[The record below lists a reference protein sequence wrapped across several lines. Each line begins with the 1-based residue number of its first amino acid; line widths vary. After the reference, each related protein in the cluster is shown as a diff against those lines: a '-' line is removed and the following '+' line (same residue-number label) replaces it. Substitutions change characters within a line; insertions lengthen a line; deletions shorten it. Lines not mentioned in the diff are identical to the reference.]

1 MKLSNDTVGILKN
14 FASINQNL
22 IIKEGSELTTMSAMK
37 NIVARAKVMETFPKE
52 VAIYDLNEFLAALS
66 LFTTP
71 VLDFQ
76 DQFVTMSEEGNPR
89 NSLKYFYSDPS
100 VVTSP
105 SKMITMPS
113 EEVTFTLNDDT
124 VNQLKRAAGVISSP
138 DLALENNLLTVKDK
152 KNDTA
157 NNYSINVD
165 CKAEENADYTFF
177 FKVENLKLLGGDYRV
192 AVSSKF
198 ISHFKNTKSDIEYWI
213 ALELN
218 LNIMFNLK
226 ELYYGKLFVG
236 REVSLETI
244 DDCVLP
250 NHLKD
255 TFKEFVKNKSIPNII
270 LCGSAGV
277 GKTTVAKAMINEIG
291 ATYMMINGSEESGI
305 DVLRTKIKNFAS
317 TVSLEGGRKYII
329 LDEADYLNPQSTQP
343 ALRGFMEEF
352 HKNCGFILTC
362 NYKNRLIEP
371 LHSRCSGI
379 DFTINNGE
387 KIKLAETFFVK
398 VKDILDGEGI
408 KYEPKAVA
416 ELINKHFPD
425 WRRVLNELQRY
436 SATGQIDAG
445 VLVNISEKNIG
456 ELMHALKGKEFTNV
470 RKWIVANLDNDHT
483 RIYRRIYDS
492 LYDHLDPNTIPHAV
506 VILGDYQYKSAFVA
520 DQEINMLACLTE
532 IMGVVKFR

>member
-1 MKLSNDTVGILKN
+1 MEN
-14 FASINQNL
+14 FL
-22 IIKEGSELTTMSAMK
+22 WVE
-37 NIVARAKVMETFPKE
+37 
-52 VAIYDLNEFLAALS
+52 
-66 LFTTP
+66 
-71 VLDFQ
+71 
-76 DQFVTMSEEGNPR
+76 
-89 NSLKYFYSDPS
+89 KYRP
-100 VVTSP
+100 
-105 SKMITMPS
+105 
-113 EEVTFTLNDDT
+113 
-124 VNQLKRAAGVISSP
+124 
-138 DLALENNLLTVKDK
+138 
-152 KNDTA
+152 
-157 NNYSINVD
+157 
-165 CKAEENADYTFF
+165 
-177 FKVENLKLLGGDYRV
+177 
-192 AVSSKF
+192 
-198 ISHFKNTKSDIEYWI
+198 
-213 ALELN
+213 
-218 LNIMFNLK
+218 
-226 ELYYGKLFVG
+226 
-236 REVSLETI
+236 ETI

-270 LCGSAGV
+270 LSGTAGV
-277 GKTTVAKAMINEIG
+277 GKTTVAKAMLNEIG

-305 DVLRTKIKNFAS
+305 DILRTKIKNFAS

-398 VKDILDGEGI
+398 IKDILDGEGI

-470 RKWIVANLDNDHT
+470 RKWIVANLDNDHI